1 MANFLISPKDIY
13 SAIDDNGNPL
23 TGGQLFT
30 YIAGSSTPADTY
42 TNASGNTKNDNP
54 IILDSRGEA
63 PVWLD
68 DTMVYKFV
76 LRYPASEGGAIIRTT
91 DNITANNGG
100 GGAGISFVT
109 HADSDTIT
117 LDGLGTAGSPLTA
130 NAIISS
136 ITSNALGITTSGG
149 GGMYVAD
156 LSEAIADV
164 DNTSS
169 NSGTGAGLAQPKVG
183 KDLPFKSI
191 IAGANVSIDEN
202 VDDITINST
211 GTTAGI
217 ITKVYF
223 TADLDSVNTSW
234 YQLSDTG
241 KGTAPSAEQQ
251 VVIGANTS
259 ADFTEKYISGEYGF
273 IGDISAGYYDM
284 QLVVEVDTNNGN
296 QRFEADFDLV
306 DADGISNKINLATLD
321 SGVLDI
327 QANNPTQVRLT
338 GNLPSSVT
346 HSATQRVRVTVTA
359 YKVGGNNNSTFSVW
373 SGADY
378 ESYIEVPISIT
389 TDAVTDLSSVN
400 TGGVLTQSLNML
412 DANKLDK
419 VDATAQSVVS
429 EVTFNGQ
436 INIEGNND
444 IKIENSTDSSFSFA
458 NNNNQDQRKG
468 GMDTNWGGG
477 YQGESTIIDWYSGMQ
492 SNGTTL
498 GTFLRLRSSQFVL
511 GWGGTT
517 IGSTSAPTNIWGDGD
532 GIRFNANN
540 YVFGNVPT
548 NTPVKSFGRD
558 SNGNMVEFDV
568 PGGGSTPNLQDVT
581 DEGETTTNGA
591 TFGGTVSTKFR
602 LQNYRG
608 NGDNKRFTVKYDSAD
623 SLPSL
628 YSWDEDTTALI
639 GLYVGGFNDSNYNM
653 KIDTSRNVEFGGR
666 IIQGG
671 VTDDG
676 NTGVQCESLKSI
688 GSLGDIIIGKSPST
702 DQETGNAIKYT
713 RDGANYLTY
722 GVGGLSGS
730 LRIGATDS
738 LNNALF
744 TRDLQTRFFGSVT
757 VDDIPTGTQVGLVG
771 YDANGKLIQG
781 STSGR
786 GLKYYP
792 TFNVANITAGSALSG
807 SYFAVKF
814 IPTADIAVTKFE
826 YYVTSVSSGK
836 TVYCGVYNEAGNTL
850 LGESSGNSDSIGL
863 TETTAITAVN
873 LTGGEVYWISI
884 LEGSGAP
891 NFGTKT
897 QFADSN
903 LARSA
908 FASVTPAGMPANITS
923 GTATTTSAYIGV
935 KA

>member
-1 MANFLISPKDIY
+1 
-13 SAIDDNGNPL
+13 
-23 TGGQLFT
+23 
-30 YIAGSSTPADTY
+30 
-42 TNASGNTKNDNP
+42 
-54 IILDSRGEA
+54 
-63 PVWLD
+63 
-68 DTMVYKFV
+68 
-76 LRYPASEGGAIIRTT
+76 
-91 DNITANNGG
+91 
-100 GGAGISFVT
+100 
-109 HADSDTIT
+109 
-117 LDGLGTAGSPLTA
+117 
-130 NAIISS
+130 
-136 ITSNALGITTSGG
+136 
-149 GGMYVAD
+149 
-156 LSEAIADV
+156 
-164 DNTSS
+164 
-169 NSGTGAGLAQPKVG
+169 
-183 KDLPFKSI
+183 
-191 IAGANVSIDEN
+191 
-202 VDDITINST
+202 
-211 GTTAGI
+211 
-217 ITKVYF
+217 
-223 TADLDSVNTSW
+223 
-234 YQLSDTG
+234 
-241 KGTAPSAEQQ
+241 
-251 VVIGANTS
+251 
-259 ADFTEKYISGEYGF
+259 
-273 IGDISAGYYDM
+273 
-284 QLVVEVDTNNGN
+284 
-296 QRFEADFDLV
+296 
-306 DADGISNKINLATLD
+306 
-321 SGVLDI
+321 
-327 QANNPTQVRLT
+327 
-338 GNLPSSVT
+338 
-346 HSATQRVRVTVTA
+346 
-359 YKVGGNNNSTFSVW
+359 
-373 SGADY
+373 
-378 ESYIEVPISIT
+378 
-389 TDAVTDLSSVN
+389 
-400 TGGVLTQSLNML
+400 
-412 DANKLDK
+412 
-419 VDATAQSVVS
+419 
-429 EVTFNGQ
+429 
-436 INIEGNND
+436 
-444 IKIENSTDSSFSFA
+444 
-458 NNNNQDQRKG
+458 
-468 GMDTNWGGG
+468 
-477 YQGESTIIDWYSGMQ
+477 
-492 SNGTTL
+492 
-498 GTFLRLRSSQFVL
+498 
-511 GWGGTT
+511 
-517 IGSTSAPTNIWGDGD
+517 
-532 GIRFNANN
+532 
-540 YVFGNVPT
+540 
-548 NTPVKSFGRD
+548 
-558 SNGNMVEFDV
+558 
-568 PGGGSTPNLQDVT
+568 
-581 DEGETTTNGA
+581 
-591 TFGGTVSTKFR
+591 
-602 LQNYRG
+602 
-608 NGDNKRFTVKYDSAD
+608 
-623 SLPSL
+623 
-628 YSWDEDTTALI
+628 
-639 GLYVGGFNDSNYNM
+639 M